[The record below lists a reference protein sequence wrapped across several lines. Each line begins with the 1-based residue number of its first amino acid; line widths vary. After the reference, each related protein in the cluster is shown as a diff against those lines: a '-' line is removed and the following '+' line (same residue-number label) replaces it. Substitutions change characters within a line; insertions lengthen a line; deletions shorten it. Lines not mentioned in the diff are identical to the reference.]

1 MKDPKRPD
9 AARVLTGAVLLFFLT
24 AIGPRLAAAGIA
36 ETDVAANSKL
46 ELLEKAVSG
55 SYESY
60 SISVVTR
67 EGATTLTANK
77 DGTQSVLQVP
87 LEETLALWR
96 TLLDAGLE
104 SLGDASPETPA
115 PDGSEFIVSFRAG
128 EASGGFTAS
137 GVDSLSDTRYRQIVR
152 EILKFADTRVAG
164 GHRGN

>member
-1 MKDPKRPD
+1 MKDQKRPA
-9 AARVLTGAVLLFFLT
+9 AARILTGSLLLFLT
-24 AIGPRLAAAGIA
+24 ALGPRLAAAGVA
-36 ETDVAANSKL
+36 ETDVAASSKL

-55 SYESY
+55 SYERY

-77 DGTQSVLQVP
+77 DGAQSVLQVP

-96 TLLDAGLE
+96 TLLEAGLE
-104 SLGDASPETPA
+104 SLGDASPEAPA
-115 PDGSEFIVSFRAG
+115 PDGSEFTVSFRAG

-164 GHRGN
+164 AQRGN